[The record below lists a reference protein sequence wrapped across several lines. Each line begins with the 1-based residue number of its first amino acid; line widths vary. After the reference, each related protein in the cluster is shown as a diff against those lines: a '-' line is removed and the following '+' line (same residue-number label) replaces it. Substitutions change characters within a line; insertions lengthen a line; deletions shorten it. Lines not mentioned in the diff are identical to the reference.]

1 MVGIVNPVELS
12 VIIPARNEE
21 KSVGRAVGKVK
32 STLDGVANFEVIA
45 VDDCSADGTGAILD
59 GLKGRRIKVLHRR
72 ENPGFGNALR
82 AGFSAARG
90 KYAVSFMGDLSDKPS
105 DLVRMLEKA
114 RTGYDV
120 VIGSRFIKGS
130 KITGY
135 PKAKLVANRL
145 FNHLL
150 AFLLGVPYLDL
161 TNAFKM
167 YRRGLLN
174 KMKIESSDFD
184 ITVELPI
191 KAIKLGAKIAEVPV
205 SWQGRSSGSPKWKLA
220 RAGYIYLVRLFK
232 TLLFFRA

>member
-1 MVGIVNPVELS
+1 MNPPELS

-21 KSVGRAVGKVK
+21 KSVGMAVVK
-32 STLDGVANFEVIA
+32 IKSALDGAVTDFEIIV
-45 VDDCSADGTGAILD
+45 VDDCSTDRTGSILD
-59 GLKGRRIKVLHRR
+59 NAAGKRVRVIHRR
-72 ENPGFGNALR
+72 TAPGFGNALR

-90 KYAVSFMGDLSDKPS
+90 KYIVSFMGDLSDDPRHI
-105 DLVRMLEKA
+105 VRMLEKA
-114 RTGYDV
+114 RDGYDV
-120 VIGSRFIKGS
+120 VIGSRFSKGS
-130 KITGY
+130 GITGY
-135 PKAKLVANRL
+135 PGAKLVANRL

-150 AFLLGVPYLDL
+150 AFMLRVPYLDL

-167 YRRGLLN
+167 YRRDLLN

-205 SWQGRSSGSPKWKLA
+205 SWQGRNSGSPKWKLA
-220 RAGYIYLVRLFK
+220 RAGHIYLARLFK